1 MSGPV
6 SRLLRLLGP
15 ERHRVTLAVL
25 LQVLTIGSGVGLM
38 ATSAWLLSRAALHP
52 SIAVLGVAIVGVRA
66 FGISRAGL
74 RYLERLVSHD
84 VTLRLLARL
93 RVRLFR
99 ALVPLAPARL
109 FPRPGGDLLGRAIDD
124 VAMLE
129 GLYARLAG
137 PTLAAVGVAL
147 LVGLLLW
154 PRAAALGVAALLG
167 LGLGGFLV
175 PWLASRRACRA
186 GHQLVDLRGQLT
198 ARLVD
203 GLRGCPDLLALG
215 REGDHA
221 AAVATLDREVVSGQR
236 DLARASS
243 LGGALAVL
251 ITDLTAVA
259 VLALAVPSVRGGR
272 VDGVELAMLV
282 LLTLAS
288 FEAVAPLPAA
298 WHALGAMDEAGRRL
312 FDLMDAAPAV
322 AEPTGAAPEPL
333 AGAPLVEVRHLSF
346 TYPGASRPALDDVS
360 LRLEPG
366 RRIAVVGPSGSG
378 KSTLIHL
385 LLRFW
390 EAPAGAVFLDGH
402 DLRDWP
408 SDLARARMAFAAQ
421 RAHVFTGTLRE
432 NPLLLLDEPTAHLDP
447 VTEREVLAEIVRAGE
462 ERATL
467 LVTHR
472 LVGLEAFDEVLV
484 LDRGQV
490 AERGPAAELVARGG
504 ALARL
509 VALQRSAEL
518 LSRGGVLARVAA
530 LQRTVAAL
538 DRVKRSGRP
547 S

>member
-1 MSGPV
+1 
-6 SRLLRLLGP
+6 
-15 ERHRVTLAVL
+15 
-25 LQVLTIGSGVGLM
+25 
-38 ATSAWLLSRAALHP
+38 
-52 SIAVLGVAIVGVRA
+52 
-66 FGISRAGL
+66 
-74 RYLERLVSHD
+74 
-84 VTLRLLARL
+84 
-93 RVRLFR
+93 
-99 ALVPLAPARL
+99 
-109 FPRPGGDLLGRAIDD
+109 
-124 VAMLE
+124 
-129 GLYARLAG
+129 
-137 PTLAAVGVAL
+137 
-147 LVGLLLW
+147 
-154 PRAAALGVAALLG
+154 
-167 LGLGGFLV
+167 
-175 PWLASRRACRA
+175 
-186 GHQLVDLRGQLT
+186 
-198 ARLVD
+198 VD

-432 NPLLLLDEPTAHLDP
+432 NLLLARPEASDDEIRAVLASVGLDTLLSHLPEGQSAWVGQEGQQLSGGERQRLALARALLRRAPLLLLDEPTAHLDP